1 MSDIYP
7 HLLAPLELGG
17 ATLEDG
23 ATGHALITDA
33 VHQAHGKILM
43 QILHGGRYSRIPEP
57 VAPSPIGLRFNP
69 TTPRALSPNEILK
82 TIEDFATCAQRARDA
97 GYDGVEIM
105 GSEGYLIT
113 QFISLRTNQRED
125 EWGGNLENRLRLPI
139 EVIRRTPQACGNDF
153 HHPLSPVH
161 AGPGGRRLVMG

>member
-1 MSDIYP
+1 MSAIYP
-7 HLLAPLELGG
+7 HLLAPLEFGFTTLRNRVMMGSMHTGLEEHPDGFRRMARFFGDRAAGQAGLIVTGGISPNESGSLGLGG

-57 VAPSPIGLRFNP
+57 VAPSPISSRINP

-82 TIEDFATCAQRARDA
+82 TIKDFATCAQHTRDA
-97 GYDGVEIM
+97 GYDGVKSWVRKGI
-105 GSEGYLIT
+105 
-113 QFISLRTNQRED
+113 
-125 EWGGNLENRLRLPI
+125 
-139 EVIRRTPQACGNDF
+139 
-153 HHPLSPVH
+153 
-161 AGPGGRRLVMG
+161 